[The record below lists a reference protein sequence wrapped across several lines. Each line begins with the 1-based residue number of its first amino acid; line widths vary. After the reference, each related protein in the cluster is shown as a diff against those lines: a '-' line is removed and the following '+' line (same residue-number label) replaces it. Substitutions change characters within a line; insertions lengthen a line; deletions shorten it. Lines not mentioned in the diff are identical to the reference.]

1 MPIKKRAQ
9 RMSPEQR
16 REQILD
22 SAVKLVVKRGLS
34 SCTLETVAIQAKIS
48 KPLIYRYFPRL
59 DDLFKALVGREYRY
73 LRGRG
78 LNILPRNVPFEEI
91 IYRSTL
97 RGLEYLY
104 DRGPIMRVLA
114 SDRSVSRL
122 VKRQDRDE
130 RGVIS
135 DYFTKRCMEVY
146 ALPRDVARVCA
157 VMTSNAPILSIRA
170 LKSGGISAQRAA
182 EIWSDFIVGG
192 MNALQRQFGKLER
205 KARSRAKSGLG
216 RKPKAAAPPWK

>member
-22 SAVKLVVKRGLS
+22 SAVKLVVSRGLS
-34 SCTLETVAIQAKIS
+34 SCTLEAVAIQAKIS

-59 DDLFKALVGREYRY
+59 GDLFKALVGREYRY

-78 LNILPRNVPFEEI
+78 LNILPRDVPFEEI
-91 IYRSTL
+91 IHRSTL

-104 DRGPIMRVLA
+104 ERGPIMRLLA
-114 SDRSVSRL
+114 SDRSISGL

-146 ALPRDVARVCA
+146 GLPRDVARVCA
-157 VMTSNAPILSIRA
+157 VMTSNAPILSIHA
-170 LKSGGISAQRAA
+170 LKSGGISAQEAA
-182 EIWSDFIVGG
+182 QIWSDFIIGG

-205 KARSRAKSGLG
+205 TVQSKTKSRAKNKTKRTARA
-216 RKPKAAAPPWK
+216 RK

>member
-22 SAVKLVVKRGLS
+22 SAVTLIVSRGLS
-34 SCTLETVAIQAKIS
+34 SCTLEAVALQAKIS

-78 LNILPRNVPFEEI
+78 LNILPRNVPYEEI
-91 IYRSTL
+91 IHRSIL

-104 DRGPIMRVLA
+104 ERGPIMRLLA
-114 SDRSVSRL
+114 SDRSIAGL

-130 RGVIS
+130 RGVIA

-146 ALPRDVARVCA
+146 GFPRDVARVCA
-157 VMTSNAPILSIRA
+157 LMTSNAPILSIRA
-170 LKSGGISAQRAA
+170 LKASGISAQRAA
-182 EIWSDFIVGG
+182 EIWSAFIIGG
-192 MNALQRQFGKLER
+192 NNALQSQFGKR
-205 KARSRAKSGLG
+205 KRKAPATARSRAESKS
-216 RKPKAAAPPWK
+216 KPAAHS